1 MVILLVCEVARLR
14 YRIEEREPMSSEEI
28 LKEIARE
35 VSVCEKCRL
44 CKGRNR
50 AVPGEGN
57 PQARILFIGEGPG
70 FHEDQQGRPFVGK
83 AGHLLEEALASIQL
97 TRADVFITN
106 VVKCRPPENRDPNP
120 DEIAA
125 CNEYLDRQIEAL
137 DPQVIVTLGR
147 FSMAK
152 FFPNQKISLI
162 HGRAKVGRKRLY
174 IAMYHPAAAL
184 RNDKT
189 LAEFRADFSK
199 IPLII
204 AEAERRAAAGVPI
217 ATPAKPK
224 EEPPEQLSLF

>member
-1 MVILLVCEVARLR
+1 
-14 YRIEEREPMSSEEI
+14 MSSEEI
-28 LKEIARE
+28 LAEIASE

-44 CKGRNR
+44 CKGRKR

-57 PQARILFIGEGPG
+57 PQAKIMFIGEGPG
-70 FHEDQQGRPFVGK
+70 YNEDQQGRPFVGP
-83 AGHLLEEALASIQL
+83 AGRLLEEALASINL
-97 TRADVFITN
+97 KRSDVFITN

-120 DEIAA
+120 DEITA

-152 FFPNQKISLI
+152 FFPGQKISMI
-162 HGRAKVGRKRLY
+162 HGRAKPGRKRLY

-184 RNDKT
+184 RSQQMM
-189 LAEFRADFSK
+189 AEFRADFAK

-204 AEAERRAAAGVPI
+204 AEAERRAAEGTLTVP
-217 ATPAKPK
+217 PRPK

>member
-1 MVILLVCEVARLR
+1 
-14 YRIEEREPMSSEEI
+14 MSSEEI
-28 LKEIARE
+28 LKEIAQE

-44 CKGRNR
+44 CKGRTH

-57 PQARILFIGEGPG
+57 SQAKILFIGEGPG
-70 FHEDQQGRPFVGK
+70 FNEDQQGRPFVGK
-83 AGHLLEEALASIQL
+83 AGHLLEEALASINL
-97 TRADVFITN
+97 KRSDVFITN

-125 CNEYLDRQIEAL
+125 CNEYLERQIEAL
-137 DPQVIVTLGR
+137 NPQVIVTLGR

-152 FFPNQKISLI
+152 FFPGQKISLI
-162 HGRAKVGRKRLY
+162 HGRAKAGRKRLY

-184 RNDKT
+184 RSDKT
-189 LAEFRADFSK
+189 LAEFRADFAK

-204 AEAERRAAAGVPI
+204 AEAERRAATGTLYVPS
-217 ATPAKPK
+217 KPK

>member
-1 MVILLVCEVARLR
+1 M
-14 YRIEEREPMSSEEI
+14 MSSEDI
-28 LKEIARE
+28 LAEIASE

-44 CKGRNR
+44 CKARKR

-57 PQARILFIGEGPG
+57 LHPRIMFIGEGPG
-70 FHEDQQGRPFVGK
+70 RNEDEQGRPFVGP
-83 AGHLLEEALASIQL
+83 AGHLLEEALASIGL
-97 TRADVFITN
+97 KRADVFITN

-125 CNEYLDRQIEAL
+125 CNGYLERQIEAL

-152 FFPNQKISLI
+152 FFPGQKISTI
-162 HGRAKVGRKRLY
+162 HGRAKPGRKRLY

-184 RNDKT
+184 RSAQT
-189 LAEFRADFSK
+189 MAEFRTDFAK

-204 AEAERRAAAGVPI
+204 AEAERRTAAGTLT
-217 ATPAKPK
+217 TPTTPK
-224 EEPPEQLSLF
+224 EEPPQQLSLF

>member
-1 MVILLVCEVARLR
+1 V
-14 YRIEEREPMSSEEI
+14 SSEEI
-28 LKEIARE
+28 LQEIASE
-35 VSVCEKCRL
+35 ISVCEKCRL
-44 CKGRNR
+44 CKGRKR

-57 PQARILFIGEGPG
+57 PQTKILFIGEGPG
-70 FHEDQQGRPFVGK
+70 FNEDQQGRPFVGK
-83 AGHLLEEALASIQL
+83 AGHLLEEALASINL
-97 TRADVFITN
+97 TRSDVFITN

-125 CNEYLDRQIEAL
+125 CNDYLDRQIEAL

-152 FFPNQKISLI
+152 YFPGQKISLI
-162 HGRAKVGRKRLY
+162 HGRAKAGRKRLY

-184 RNDKT
+184 RSEKT

-204 AEAERRAAAGVPI
+204 AEAERRAAAGTLI
-217 ATPAKPK
+217 AAPAKPK